1 MRTLDDLFS
10 LRGKVAL
17 ITGASAGLGVELA
30 RALAIAGAD
39 VALVARRRERLEAL
53 ADEMRADGVRAE
65 AIAADLA
72 LDADI
77 ADAVAQTEQ
86 RLGPIDVLVNNAG
99 IALIGPSE
107 RYSRDKWDQTI
118 RLNLTAAWLLCQE
131 VGKRMI
137 ARGAG
142 GRIINVTSVISA
154 AANPIYHGA
163 GYSAA
168 KAGLMNVTKQLAIEW
183 AQHGITV
190 NALAPGWFP
199 TEMTEAGFA
208 KEKFRG
214 KTESLTPM
222 ARLGEPRELQSALL
236 FLAAPS
242 SSFVTGTTVFVD
254 GGWTAW

>member
-1 MRTLDDLFS
+1 MQTLDDLFS

-39 VALVARRRERLEAL
+39 VALVARRKERLEGL
-53 ADEMRADGVRAE
+53 AGELRTMGVRAA

-77 ADAVAQTEQ
+77 EGAVARAEAE
-86 RLGPIDVLVNNAG
+86 LGPVDVLVNNAG
-99 IALIGPSE
+99 IALVGPSE
-107 RYSRDKWDQTI
+107 RYSRDKWEQTI
-118 RLNLTAAWLLCQE
+118 RLDLTAAWLLCQE
-131 VGKRMI
+131 VGTRMI

-142 GRIINVTSVISA
+142 GRIVNVTSVISA
-154 AANPIYHGA
+154 GANPIYHGP

-168 KAGLMNVTKQLAIEW
+168 KAGLANVTRQLAVEW

-199 TEMTEAGFA
+199 TEMTEGGFA

-222 ARLGEPRELQSALL
+222 GRLGDPRELQSALL